1 VTSAAESVNRDV
13 WSSEKVLGVLAAREG
28 FIDAGEQVLL
38 ERVTEETA
46 ERPLLDVGVG
56 AGRTIPLLAAHGGG
70 YVAVDYLP
78 EMVALA
84 RELHPGVRV
93 DQADARDFAGL
104 ASDSFGAVFFSF
116 NGIDG
121 IAHEDRDAVHRAAL
135 RVLAPGGL
143 YLLSTHNLEHET
155 AGLPPWH
162 PRSLDLGN
170 GPRAMLAC
178 AYRMP
183 RRGRSWR
190 RLAPL
195 RRQGEG
201 WAVLVGSGYDFS
213 VLWHHVTPAEAAA
226 EVRRAGFENTV
237 GVFASHGGPL
247 ADADDSSDSP
257 WLYVL
262 ARKPPAH
269 PG

>member
-1 VTSAAESVNRDV
+1 MTSAPERVNTDV
-13 WSSEKVLGVLAAREG
+13 WSSEKVLGIFAAREG
-28 FIDAGEQVLL
+28 FIDPGEQALL
-38 ERVTEETA
+38 ARIQAETA
-46 ERPLLDVGVG
+46 GQPILDVGVG
-56 AGRTIPLLAAHGGG
+56 GGRTIPLLAAHDGG

-84 RELHPGVRV
+84 GDRHPGVRV
-93 DQADARDFAGL
+93 EQADARDLAGFP
-104 ASDSFGAVFFSF
+104 SGSFGAVFFSF

-143 YLLSTHNLEHET
+143 YLLSTHNLEHVT

-183 RRGRSWR
+183 QRSRSWR

-195 RRQGEG
+195 SRRGGG

-226 EVRRAGFENTV
+226 EMRRAGFEDAV
-237 GVFASHGGPL
+237 GVFAGDGGPL
-247 ADADDSSDSP
+247 AAGANSSDSP

-262 ARKPPAH
+262 ARKPPAL